1 MDRRPHAN
9 GCERGAMSTGLW
21 RRTCATLVLAWLATS
36 GCVGDVAPEVAQ
48 APYPNL
54 HDVPTRPTADFTLAE
69 RQQILRALER
79 DRDVAAW
86 DRQAAR
92 ADLGRGAPPAGPR
105 PEPLAQPAV
114 RPEGVTALPLPPVPG
129 PLPPGGGYVAD
140 LVVRRQVTVERNT
153 GRLTNFLRI
162 LEEQSQLNRQLEQA
176 GLGTLPDPIPGGPG
190 APDADPIARVAF
202 ARDSSEPPDEVDPV
216 LRTAIATAARERA
229 RLAVVGTGTPSGV
242 ALNRARAVAARLMR
256 LGAPTGMLTMRLGG
270 SGDAVTLHLL
280 GPGTFRPVA
289 G

>member
-1 MDRRPHAN
+1 MDRRTHAN
-9 GCERGAMSTGLW
+9 GCERGAVSTRWW
-21 RRTCATLVLAWLATS
+21 RRLRAALLTGCLATS

-48 APYPNL
+48 APYPDL
-54 HDVPTRPTADFTLAE
+54 HDVPTRPIADFTLAE

-79 DRDVAAW
+79 ERAIAAW
-86 DRQAAR
+86 DRQAVR
-92 ADLGRGAPPAGPR
+92 ADLGRGEPPAGPR

-114 RPEGVTALPLPPVPG
+114 SPQGVAALPPPPVPE

-162 LEEQSQLNRQLEQA
+162 LEEQAQLNQQLEQA
-176 GLGTLPDPIPGGPG
+176 GLGTLPDPIVGGPG

-202 ARDSSEPPDEVDPV
+202 ARDSSEPPAEVDPV
-216 LRTAIATAARERA
+216 LRGAIATAARERA
-229 RLAVVGTGTPSGV
+229 RLAVVGTGTPSV
-242 ALNRARAVAARLMR
+242 LALNRARAVAARLMR

-270 SGDAVTLHLL
+270 SGDEVTLHLL
-280 GPGTFRPVA
+280 GVGTFRPAA